1 VRQLDDLTD
10 EQLLARLK
18 QVTELT
24 AAGQCRSIRPAG
36 EERAAF
42 LGSIYNGL

>member
-1 VRQLDDLTD
+1 VRQLDDLTH

-18 QVTELT
+18 QVRELT
-24 AAGQCRSIRPAG
+24 AAGHCRSIRPAG

-42 LGSIYNGL
+42 RGSIYNAL